1 MFIHS
6 LNLETIQ
13 YLCRFHN
20 YAQNAS
26 VRGSFTA
33 LQQPYVYSH
42 MFTAGLQLEVWGSL
56 TLCGLGVFGVC
67 SDTLLIWNRHDG
79 LDRHGA
85 LRHGFCWVSIQVRF
99 SDSSRCCAVIQLCPL
114 GSKEESQNG
123 ENSSIEDSQN
133 GQDVGPP
140 DVTGPKAVLPRGLT
154 ADLSDLVLVPA
165 AWVDH
170 TGQEHEDRWNQF
182 HNTAKVEDECFLEA
196 EEKQQSSHSDQHQE
210 GRNSNEKR
218 RGSER
223 IVENGIKSGERPTA
237 HVDSLGVVGVAVLEH
252 TNVAKPRRRGG
263 ISNPLWLDEGH
274 EIQNTPNNRK

>member
-1 MFIHS
+1 MESIKIYIFQKKNIIKKKTFEIMFIHS

-85 LRHGFCWVSIQVRF
+85 LRHGFCWVSIQVSWGWKNDNYNHYF
-99 SDSSRCCAVIQLCPL
+99 KSTEINILKGNIL
-114 GSKEESQNG
+114 
-123 ENSSIEDSQN
+123 
-133 GQDVGPP
+133 
-140 DVTGPKAVLPRGLT
+140 TGHWITNRLP
-154 ADLSDLVLVPA
+154 VPIIYTKLFFF
-165 AWVDH
+165 WI
-170 TGQEHEDRWNQF
+170 RL
-182 HNTAKVEDECFLEA
+182 K
-196 EEKQQSSHSDQHQE
+196 
-210 GRNSNEKR
+210 
-218 RGSER
+218 
-223 IVENGIKSGERPTA
+223 NGI
-237 HVDSLGVVGVAVLEH
+237 LL
-252 TNVAKPRRRGG
+252 
-263 ISNPLWLDEGH
+263 
-274 EIQNTPNNRK
+274 